1 MVIVDEQGNNIIEVI
16 FMRRKTTKLVLIVFV
31 FMTISG
37 FANANTPQPP
47 LMSIET
53 IPAPEG
59 NWVYLP
65 EGNGEMVIHVSTA
78 YTNTLNVWRVPT
90 GTQQWEN
97 RTLICNEK
105 GNKDDRTCIWRYTK
119 DDTIHDHFV
128 VEASGEGGSIKD
140 SINVSRRHDED
151 HPQ

>member
-1 MVIVDEQGNNIIEVI
+1 MIKKLTINVVTAFFLLI
-16 FMRRKTTKLVLIVFV
+16 FNGV
-31 FMTISG
+31 
-37 FANANTPQPP
+37 AYAQQPS
-47 LMSIET
+47 LMSIKT

-65 EGNGEMVIHVSTA
+65 EGDGQMVIHVSTA
-78 YTNTLNVWRVPT
+78 YSNTFKVWRVPT

-97 RTLICNEK
+97 RILICNEK
-105 GNKDDRTCIWRYTK
+105 GNKFDWTCVWRYTK

-128 VEASGEGGSIKD
+128 VEASGEGGSIKG
-140 SINVSRRHDED
+140 SINVTRRHDEN

>member
-1 MVIVDEQGNNIIEVI
+1 
-16 FMRRKTTKLVLIVFV
+16 MRRNTTKLVIIVSAFI
-31 FMTISG
+31 TSSG
-37 FANANTPQPP
+37 FANADIPQPP

-78 YTNTLNVWRVPT
+78 YPNTFNVWRVPT
-90 GTQQWEN
+90 GTQQWKN
-97 RTLICNEK
+97 RILICK
-105 GNKDDRTCIWRYTK
+105 GKGKTDDWTCIWRYTK
-119 DDTIHDHFV
+119 EDSIHDHFV
-128 VEASGEGGSIKD
+128 VEASEEGGNITD
-140 SINVSRRHDED
+140 SINVTRRHHEN